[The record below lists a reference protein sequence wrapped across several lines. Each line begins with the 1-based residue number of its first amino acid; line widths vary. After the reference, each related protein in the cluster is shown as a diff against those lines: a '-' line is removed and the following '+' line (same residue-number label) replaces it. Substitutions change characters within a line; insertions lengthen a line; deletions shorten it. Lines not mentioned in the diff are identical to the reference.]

1 MYSGS
6 GFQDSELGDV
16 AIVKEGGLYHLF
28 HLILPNHDYIAHA
41 VSNDGFLWR
50 RVNNALFIGD
60 PGQWDDDMLWTMHV
74 SKDPDV
80 EGRWRMFYTGI
91 ARIEGGKIQRIGL
104 AYSNDLYSWKKSE
117 ENTYPLAIDSPYYEE
132 SLSEGRH
139 WLSCRDPFFF
149 CEDAKRLLLL
159 SARVPYG
166 PVIRRG
172 CVALAQEVKPD
183 HFQWLPPIFFPRM
196 YDDIEVPS
204 LYKMKERYYLI
215 GNIREDIKVH
225 YWHCD
230 QIFGEYESYANNVL
244 LPRGNYAARLSPDD
258 EGFLVWNFFYSEVQE
273 EGFRLLPPPKSLLV
287 MPGGQL
293 ELRSFSGFDQKV
305 LRSWEQKDLKPM
317 QRVLKNPTARS
328 FMQGQEIE
336 LFADSAYEIFFF
348 NKKIRD
354 FRLRFHLIMEGRGKM
369 GIIFRSDVNAN
380 AYFASLDL
388 INGFA
393 QLRSWRESQNKG
405 TSAFDYKSLQENNFP
420 INAELTFQVELIC
433 FGGYIELSI
442 DQRVIL
448 SLVDTAMMKD
458 DYLGLYLESAHITLK
473 ELSLE
478 ELNGPQTENYGP
490 L

>member
-80 EGRWRMFYTGI
+80 QGRWRMFYTGI
-91 ARIEGGKIQRIGL
+91 ARVEGGKIQRIGL
-104 AYSNDLYSWKKSE
+104 AYSFDLYSWKKSE
-117 ENTYPLAIDSPYYEE
+117 EGSYPLSIESPYYEE

-139 WLSCRDPFFF
+139 WISCRDPFFF
-149 CEDAKRLLLL
+149 AEAQKRYLLL

-172 CVALAQEVKPD
+172 CVALAQEIRPNR
-183 HFQWLPPIFFPRM
+183 FEWLPPIFFPRM

-204 LYKMKERYYLI
+204 LYKLKDRYYLL

-225 YWHCD
+225 YWHSD
-230 QIFGEYESYANNVL
+230 NLFGEYEAYANNVL
-244 LPRGNYAARLSPDD
+244 LPRGNYAARFNVD
-258 EGFLVWNFFYSEVQE
+258 EEESLVWNFFYSGIQE
-273 EGFRLLPPPKSLLV
+273 EGFRLLPPPKRVIL
-287 MPGGQL
+287 MPDGHL

-305 LRSWEQKDLKPM
+305 QQIWEQKDLKPL
-317 QRVLKNPTARS
+317 QRVLKNPTARL
-328 FMQGQEIE
+328 FTQGDQIQ
-336 LFADSAYEIFFF
+336 LFTDSAYEIFFF
-348 NKKIRD
+348 NKKIKD
-354 FRLRFHLIMEGRGKM
+354 FRLRFNLCMEGRGKC

-388 INGFA
+388 INGYA
-393 QLRSWRESQNKG
+393 QIRSWRENQEMG
-405 TSAFDYKSLQENNFP
+405 THAFDYKNLQENNF
-420 INAELTFQVELIC
+420 ISNKNLAFRIELVC

-442 DQRVIL
+442 DQKIIL
-448 SLVDTAMMKD
+448 SLVDTSSMKD
-458 DYLGLYLESAHITLK
+458 DFLGIYLESAHITL
-473 ELSLE
+473 ENLSLE